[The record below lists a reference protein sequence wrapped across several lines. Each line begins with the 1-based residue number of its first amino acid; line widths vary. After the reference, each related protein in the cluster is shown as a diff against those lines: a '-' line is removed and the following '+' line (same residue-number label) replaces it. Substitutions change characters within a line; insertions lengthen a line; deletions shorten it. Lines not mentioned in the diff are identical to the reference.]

1 MYYGSWKIDDYLTF
15 CCNTHDP
22 DTGVATDADSAPSY
36 RIYEDETS
44 TPIVTGSLA
53 KLDDANT
60 TGFYSERVQL
70 TAANGFEKGKCYNI
84 YISATVDSDTGT
96 MTHFFQIEAEV
107 DAETVSGVDEIADAV
122 CDEALAGHTGVG
134 TVGEQLGSL
143 PDAAAIGVQ
152 VRDDVLK
159 RGVSNVEDTA
169 DVDSLAAV
177 ILALLHVG
185 ISGTTMTIYKTD
197 DSTTFDTKTITKSSD
212 ADPITS
218 VADP

>member
-1 MYYGSWKIDDYLTF
+1 
-15 CCNTHDP
+15 
-22 DTGVATDADSAPSY
+22 
-36 RIYEDETS
+36 
-44 TPIVTGSLA
+44 VTGSLA

-169 DVDSLAAV
+169 DADSLAAV

-218 VADP
+218 IADPT